1 VIRPDDRPCPV
12 CPSLL
17 SRDRS
22 HFDKGSQRR
31 ASGVVTTGNGSQR
44 RILQPRELTMRKRL
58 GLILAT
64 LAALVLCFGG
74 FALAEEK
81 VYVNGIDFG
90 FPPFGYVDKGGKPT
104 GFDVEALDWIAKKMG
119 FKVKHQPM
127 DWDGIIPA
135 LVAKKIDIV
144 ASGMSATAERAKI
157 VDFSIPYYEVTQVL
171 VVGDKVK
178 GTLAELLKSGKKIG
192 AQRGTV
198 TAKLLEKLSTEP
210 GYKFELV
217 PYDSTDLSMEDVK
230 IGRIA
235 GSGMDST
242 IAKELMK
249 KPGFRIAGTFDAA
262 PEKYGYAMR
271 KEDKAF
277 QDTINKGLK
286 LLMADPYW
294 KELKAKY
301 KL

>member
-1 VIRPDDRPCPV
+1 
-12 CPSLL
+12 
-17 SRDRS
+17 
-22 HFDKGSQRR
+22 
-31 ASGVVTTGNGSQR
+31 
-44 RILQPRELTMRKRL
+44 MRKRF
-58 GLILAT
+58 GLL
-64 LAALVLCFGG
+64 LAALAVFVLAFGG
-74 FALAEEK
+74 LAAAEEK

-90 FPPFGYVDKGGKPT
+90 FPPFGFVDKDGKPT
-104 GFDVEALDWIAKKMG
+104 GFDVESLDWIANKMG

-135 LVAKKIDIV
+135 LLAKKIDII
-144 ASGMSATAERAKI
+144 ASGMSATAERAQK

-171 VVGDKVK
+171 VVPDKE
-178 GTLAELLKSGKKIG
+178 TASLDALLKSGKKLGI
-192 AQRGTV
+192 QRGTV
-198 TAKLLEKLSTEP
+198 TAKLLEELATKP
-210 GYKFELV
+210 GYKFEVV

-242 IAKELMK
+242 IAQEVLKAPGMK
-249 KPGFRIAGTFDAA
+249 VAGTFDAA

-271 KEDKAF
+271 KEDKDF
-277 QDTINKGLK
+277 QDKVNKGLK

-301 KL
+301 GL